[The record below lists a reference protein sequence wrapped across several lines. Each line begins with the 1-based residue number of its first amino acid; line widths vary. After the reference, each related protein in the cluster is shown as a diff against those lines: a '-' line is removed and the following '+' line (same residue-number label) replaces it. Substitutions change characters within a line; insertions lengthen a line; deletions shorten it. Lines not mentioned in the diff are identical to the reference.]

1 MAHAVVTSLMT
12 TLEQVLQ
19 FNPTLVSE
27 NREPVDS
34 LYGKLSFLQAFFE
47 DMGNRINDQEVL
59 TFLEKKIRNAVD
71 KAEDSVDLCLRRI
84 HVADTDNNQNAACR
98 KLYDEL
104 QQITEVMDCIQEEV
118 MKFKNDNQDIV
129 DPPPTIHL
137 PLRSS
142 GPVLDEENTFVG
154 IEDDFNIIRDQLIR
168 KERWLNI
175 VSIVGM
181 GGIGKTT
188 LARRIFNDS
197 IVFSRFDVSSWVT
210 VSQEYNAREM
220 LLDVLTFRS
229 PGTKAMYSNMSDDQ
243 LLEQVHRKLKCK
255 RYLIV
260 LDDIWC
266 IEPFDL
272 VRRSFPDDENGSQ
285 IMITTRL
292 LEVAD
297 CASNGFPP
305 YHMTFLNSEVSWNL
319 LSDKVFGKE
328 DCPPQLEEIGKQ
340 IAKQCQGLPLSVVVI
355 AGLLSNINRTYDDWK
370 KVAEDVNTD
379 VGSIS
384 EQCLAILALS
394 YNYLPCNLKACFL
407 YMGIFLKNAEIP
419 VDKLIRIWVAEGFLK
434 TIIHKESEEVAEEC
448 LEDLVGRS
456 LIMVSRRRASGKI
469 RTCRI
474 HDLLRLLCLRE
485 GKAENFFHVISK
497 YFEVSPEEMEIQRRL
512 CLHPDAL
519 QNWYLGMEKAN
530 LDSVHTMLYL
540 RESHT
545 SKFDHQCYDIV
556 NSHFQNLRVLDIES
570 IPFSKFPSAIPQL
583 VHLRY
588 VACNT
593 GTEVPAS
600 ISNLWNL
607 QTFIVHPFGSQLS
620 LPLEIWN
627 MLSLRHLYPG
637 GMYMPPPPK
646 AQNLLGLENLETLD
660 SISVANSSWK
670 EIFAAIPKV
679 KKLVVCLHP
688 GRNVTSELF
697 DCLIPQVNLQKL
709 RLHLDISPY
718 ENFSIRLPTP
728 LWDVVPIFVKSLTL
742 VGTRLLWED
751 MTTLGKLPNLEV
763 LRLKC
768 FAFQGSN
775 WNLNEGG
782 FRKLK
787 LLQINRTNLVHWEAS
802 SDSLPRLEFLI
813 LKYCCKLE
821 EIPTEIGDVPT
832 LKLME
837 LHDCSQAAATSAE
850 EILQEQQSLGNEVL
864 VVRAYNTGG

>member
-19 FNPTLVSE
+19 FNPTLISE
-27 NREPVDS
+27 NRGPVDS
-34 LYGKLSFLQAFFE
+34 LYGKLSFLQAFLE
-47 DMGNRINDQEVL
+47 DMGNQINDQEAL
-59 TFLEKKIRNAVD
+59 TVLEKKIRDAVF
-71 KAEDSVDLCLRRI
+71 KAEDNVDLCLRRI
-84 HVADTDNNQNAACR
+84 HTDNNQDAASH

-104 QQITEVMDCIQEEV
+104 QQIIKIMDSIQEEV
-118 MKFKNDNQDIV
+118 MKLKNDHQHVIDQ
-129 DPPPTIHL
+129 PPTVPL

-142 GPVLDEENTFVG
+142 GPVLDEENTLVG
-154 IEDDFNIIRDQLIR
+154 MEDDFNIIRDQLIR
-168 KERWLNI
+168 HERGLNV

-188 LARRIFNDS
+188 LAITLFNDTS
-197 IVFSRFDVSSWVT
+197 VFCRFDVSSWVT
-210 VSQEYNAREM
+210 VSQNYNAREM
-220 LLDVLTFRS
+220 LLDILSFRN

-243 LLEQVHRKLKCK
+243 LLEQVYRKLKRK

-272 VRRSFPDDENGSQ
+272 VKRSFPDDENGSR

-292 LEVAD
+292 SEVAD
-297 CASNGFPP
+297 SASNGCLP
-305 YHMTFLNSEVSWNL
+305 YHMPFLNCQSSWNL

-328 DCPPQLEEIGKQ
+328 DCPTQLEEIGKQ

-355 AGLLSNINRTYDDWK
+355 AGILSNINRTYDDWK
-370 KVAEDVNTD
+370 KVAEDVNTH

-384 EQCLAILALS
+384 EQCLTILALS

-407 YMGIFLKNAEIP
+407 YLGIFLENAEIP

-434 TIIHKESEEVAEEC
+434 TIIHKNSEEVAEEC
-448 LEDLVGRS
+448 LEGLVGRS

-469 RTCRI
+469 KTCRI

-485 GKAENFFHVISK
+485 GKAEKFFHVISK
-497 YFEVSPEEMEIQRRL
+497 YFEVPPEKMEIQRRI

-519 QNWYLGMEKAN
+519 ENWYLGMEKGN
-530 LDSVHTMLYL
+530 SGPVRTMLYL

-545 SKFDHQCYDIV
+545 FKFDYQCYNIV
-556 NSHFQNLRVLDIES
+556 NSHFQMLRVLDVES
-570 IPFSKFPSAIPQL
+570 IPFSNFPSAIPQL

-588 VACNT
+588 VTCTT

-607 QTFIVHPFGSQLS
+607 QTFIVHPFVSQFC

-627 MLSLRHLYPG
+627 MSSLRHFYPG
-637 GMYMPPPPK
+637 GMYMPLPPK
-646 AQNLLGLENLETLD
+646 EQNFSGLENLETLD
-660 SISVANSSWK
+660 SISVANSDWK

-688 GRNVTSELF
+688 GRNMTSKLF
-697 DCLIPQVNLQKL
+697 DSLISLVDLQKL
-709 RLHLDISPY
+709 RIHLDISPY
-718 ENFSIRLPTP
+718 ENFSVRLPTP
-728 LWDVVPIFVKSLTL
+728 LWDVFPTFLKSLTL

-751 MTTLGKLPNLEV
+751 MTTLGNLPNIEV

-768 FAFQGSN
+768 FAFQGRN

-782 FRKLK
+782 FGKLK

-813 LKYCCKLE
+813 LKYCCALE
-821 EIPTEIGDVPT
+821 EIPIEIGDVPT
-832 LKLME
+832 LKLIE
-837 LHDCSQAAATSAE
+837 LHDCSEAAATSAE
-850 EILQEQQSLGNEVL
+850 EMLQEQQSLGNEVL
-864 VVRAYNTGG
+864 VVRSYNTGE

>member
-59 TFLEKKIRNAVD
+59 TFLEKKIRNAVY

-104 QQITEVMDCIQEEV
+104 QQITKVMDCIQEEV

-154 IEDDFNIIRDQLIR
+154 MEDDFNIIRDQLIR

-175 VSIVGM
+175 VSIV
-181 GGIGKTT
+181 
-188 LARRIFNDS
+188 
-197 IVFSRFDVSSWVT
+197 
-210 VSQEYNAREM
+210 
-220 LLDVLTFRS
+220 
-229 PGTKAMYSNMSDDQ
+229 
-243 LLEQVHRKLKCK
+243 
-255 RYLIV
+255 
-260 LDDIWC
+260 
-266 IEPFDL
+266 
-272 VRRSFPDDENGSQ
+272 
-285 IMITTRL
+285 
-292 LEVAD
+292 
-297 CASNGFPP
+297 
-305 YHMTFLNSEVSWNL
+305 
-319 LSDKVFGKE
+319 
-328 DCPPQLEEIGKQ
+328 
-340 IAKQCQGLPLSVVVI
+340 
-355 AGLLSNINRTYDDWK
+355 
-370 KVAEDVNTD
+370 
-379 VGSIS
+379 
-384 EQCLAILALS
+384 
-394 YNYLPCNLKACFL
+394 
-407 YMGIFLKNAEIP
+407 
-419 VDKLIRIWVAEGFLK
+419 
-434 TIIHKESEEVAEEC
+434 
-448 LEDLVGRS
+448 
-456 LIMVSRRRASGKI
+456 
-469 RTCRI
+469 
-474 HDLLRLLCLRE
+474 
-485 GKAENFFHVISK
+485 
-497 YFEVSPEEMEIQRRL
+497 EEMEIQRRL

-570 IPFSKFPSAIPQL
+570 IPFSNFPSAIPQL

-593 GTEVPAS
+593 GKDVPAS

-627 MLSLRHLYPG
+627 MSSLRHLYPG
-637 GMYMPPPPK
+637 GMYMPPPK
-646 AQNLLGLENLETLD
+646 AQNFLGLENLETLD
-660 SISVANSSWK
+660 SISVANSNWK

-679 KKLVVCLHP
+679 K
-688 GRNVTSELF
+688 N
-697 DCLIPQVNLQKL
+697 
-709 RLHLDISPY
+709 
-718 ENFSIRLPTP
+718 
-728 LWDVVPIFVKSLTL
+728 
-742 VGTRLLWED
+742 
-751 MTTLGKLPNLEV
+751 
-763 LRLKC
+763 
-768 FAFQGSN
+768 
-775 WNLNEGG
+775 
-782 FRKLK
+782 
-787 LLQINRTNLVHWEAS
+787 
-802 SDSLPRLEFLI
+802 
-813 LKYCCKLE
+813 
-821 EIPTEIGDVPT
+821 
-832 LKLME
+832 
-837 LHDCSQAAATSAE
+837 QAAATSAE

-864 VVRAYNTGG
+864 VVRAYNTGGEI